1 MSVVDQ
7 STAVLS
13 FAALLGSDLAIVLNV
28 DVVVGRETVD
38 LVLGE
43 LGAIEPSVVG
53 TCVDRRS
60 RSWQGKR
67 T

>member
-7 STAVLS
+7 STACLV

-28 DVVVGRETVD
+28 DVVVGRKTVH

-43 LGAIEPSVVG
+43 LGAIEPSVMG
-53 TCVDRRS
+53 TCMDRRS
-60 RSWQGKR
+60 RSWQEKR